1 MQQNKVW
8 GSEVEIFAISAIFEI
23 DIYVAVECD
32 NFKESS
38 SFDIHQKTIRWYRY
52 NSSNNYD
59 KFCAIYMTNFNNHY
73 EPVTTLINS
82 GYPTYAENYQNTISI
97 E

>member
-32 NFKESS
+32 NLKESS
-38 SFDIHQKTIRWYRY
+38 SYDIHQKTIRWYRY
-52 NSSNNYD
+52 NASNTGLGFVRPKLALDGTVD
-59 KFCAIYMTNFNNHY
+59 KTWFK
-73 EPVTTLINS
+73 PVKT
-82 GYPTYAENYQNTISI
+82 GQNWTKPKGSYKS
-97 E
+97 